1 MWSWLDLKRGGNKK
15 VAREEIHGDMTMMD
29 INDTQQEA
37 YRLDNEM
44 WEMVKGL
51 TLEQKKELNGK
62 IKVYCE
68 ECRMKNEGEAQL

>member
-1 MWSWLDLKRGGNKK
+1 MWSWLDLKRGGDKK
-15 VAREEIHGDMTMMD
+15 VSGEEIHGDMTMMD